1 MSERINI
8 LYIED
13 DKIVAD
19 TVSRILQLLN
29 QNLFTSYNGL
39 EALEVMQDNQI
50 DIVITDIRMPKLDGI
65 NLIEKLRTSGIE
77 VPIVITTAFN
87 EIEYLKKA
95 IEFSVESFI
104 EKPIDLKKL
113 ISTITKISQRITI
126 KKELERKKLQIEYF
140 KEAINKSNLIV
151 TTTKEG
157 EITNINYDLFSN
169 LSEEIKKEKISKI
182 SLVINNNELEKI
194 YKLINN
200 FEVYNKTINIIFKER
215 KYVVNLTVFASE
227 IEVEDIVSI
236 SFMFKDISHVLR
248 EKEELINSL
257 YLEPITKLQNKYSL
271 MKDLNEKDNLHKS
284 LVVIDIDNFIR
295 YIKLYGYDIGDK
307 ILVKV
312 ALKLEDFIKI
322 EKKDKIAVYKLDS
335 DKFAILVKSELE
347 IQKQELEY
355 FATQLSNY
363 LETSTFKI
371 DKTLN
376 LDISFTLGGAY
387 QEDFD
392 IVSEAL
398 IAKDVAKEKK
408 LTYIDFSNVHETRE
422 FFKSNFEIDKK
433 IREALLNDN
442 VLPYYQV
449 IVDKDKKPIKY
460 EALARVYDKEENK
473 ILTPNL
479 FLDKIKNS
487 KYYTKFTK
495 AIIKKALEDEKILE
509 NEISINLSYE
519 DVINP
524 EIIEYLEN
532 ILKEHNSTITIEL
545 LESEGLRDMNKTIEF
560 CNFVKNYG
568 AKIAIDDFGNGYSNY
583 EYFLSL
589 PIDILKLDGALVKK
603 VNEYRGYILVE
614 SIISFCKKSQIKVV
628 AEYVENE
635 ETFNILK
642 NLGIEYF
649 QGYYFSKPKPL
660 DEIKN
665 EKL

>member
-126 KKELERKKLQIEYF
+126 KKELERKKLQIEHF

-182 SLVINNNELEKI
+182 SSVINNSELEKI

-387 QEDFD
+387 QRRF
-392 IVSEAL
+392 
-398 IAKDVAKEKK
+398 
-408 LTYIDFSNVHETRE
+408 
-422 FFKSNFEIDKK
+422 
-433 IREALLNDN
+433 
-442 VLPYYQV
+442 
-449 IVDKDKKPIKY
+449 
-460 EALARVYDKEENK
+460 
-473 ILTPNL
+473 
-479 FLDKIKNS
+479 
-487 KYYTKFTK
+487 
-495 AIIKKALEDEKILE
+495 
-509 NEISINLSYE
+509 
-519 DVINP
+519 
-524 EIIEYLEN
+524 
-532 ILKEHNSTITIEL
+532 
-545 LESEGLRDMNKTIEF
+545 
-560 CNFVKNYG
+560 
-568 AKIAIDDFGNGYSNY
+568 
-583 EYFLSL
+583 
-589 PIDILKLDGALVKK
+589 
-603 VNEYRGYILVE
+603 
-614 SIISFCKKSQIKVV
+614 
-628 AEYVENE
+628 
-635 ETFNILK
+635 
-642 NLGIEYF
+642 
-649 QGYYFSKPKPL
+649 
-660 DEIKN
+660 
-665 EKL
+665 

>member
-126 KKELERKKLQIEYF
+126 KKELERKKLQIEHF

-151 TTTKEG
+151 TTTKDG

-182 SLVINNNELEKI
+182 SSVINNSELEKI

-433 IREALLNDN
+433 ISEALLNDN

>member
-126 KKELERKKLQIEYF
+126 KKELERKKLQIEHF

-151 TTTKEG
+151 TTTKDG

-182 SLVINNNELEKI
+182 SSVINNSELEKI

>member
-126 KKELERKKLQIEYF
+126 KKELERKKLQIEHF

-182 SLVINNNELEKI
+182 SSVINNSELEKI

-433 IREALLNDN
+433 ISEALLNDN

>member
-126 KKELERKKLQIEYF
+126 KKELERKKLQIEHF

-182 SLVINNNELEKI
+182 SSVINNSELEKI

-355 FATQLSNY
+355 FATKLSNY

>member
-126 KKELERKKLQIEYF
+126 KKELERKKLQIEHF

-182 SLVINNNELEKI
+182 SSVINNSELEKI

-355 FATQLSNY
+355 FATKLSNY

-433 IREALLNDN
+433 ISEALLNDN

>member
-1 MSERINI
+1 M
-8 LYIED
+8 
-13 DKIVAD
+13 
-19 TVSRILQLLN
+19 
-29 QNLFTSYNGL
+29 
-39 EALEVMQDNQI
+39 
-50 DIVITDIRMPKLDGI
+50 
-65 NLIEKLRTSGIE
+65 
-77 VPIVITTAFN
+77 
-87 EIEYLKKA
+87 
-95 IEFSVESFI
+95 
-104 EKPIDLKKL
+104 
-113 ISTITKISQRITI
+113 
-126 KKELERKKLQIEYF
+126 
-140 KEAINKSNLIV
+140 
-151 TTTKEG
+151 
-157 EITNINYDLFSN
+157 
-169 LSEEIKKEKISKI
+169 
-182 SLVINNNELEKI
+182 
-194 YKLINN
+194 
-200 FEVYNKTINIIFKER
+200 
-215 KYVVNLTVFASE
+215 
-227 IEVEDIVSI
+227 
-236 SFMFKDISHVLR
+236 
-248 EKEELINSL
+248 
-257 YLEPITKLQNKYSL
+257 
-271 MKDLNEKDNLHKS
+271 
-284 LVVIDIDNFIR
+284 
-295 YIKLYGYDIGDK
+295 
-307 ILVKV
+307 
-312 ALKLEDFIKI
+312 
-322 EKKDKIAVYKLDS
+322 
-335 DKFAILVKSELE
+335 
-347 IQKQELEY
+347 
-355 FATQLSNY
+355 
-363 LETSTFKI
+363 
-371 DKTLN
+371 
-376 LDISFTLGGAY
+376 
-387 QEDFD
+387 
-392 IVSEAL
+392 
-398 IAKDVAKEKK
+398 
-408 LTYIDFSNVHETRE
+408 
-422 FFKSNFEIDKK
+422 
-433 IREALLNDN
+433 
-442 VLPYYQV
+442 

>member
-126 KKELERKKLQIEYF
+126 KKELERKKLQIEHF

-182 SLVINNNELEKI
+182 SSVINNSELEKI

-408 LTYIDFSNVHETRE
+408 LTYIDFSNVHETRI
-422 FFKSNFEIDKK
+422 F
-433 IREALLNDN
+433 
-442 VLPYYQV
+442 
-449 IVDKDKKPIKY
+449 
-460 EALARVYDKEENK
+460 
-473 ILTPNL
+473 
-479 FLDKIKNS
+479 
-487 KYYTKFTK
+487 
-495 AIIKKALEDEKILE
+495 
-509 NEISINLSYE
+509 
-519 DVINP
+519 
-524 EIIEYLEN
+524 
-532 ILKEHNSTITIEL
+532 
-545 LESEGLRDMNKTIEF
+545 
-560 CNFVKNYG
+560 
-568 AKIAIDDFGNGYSNY
+568 
-583 EYFLSL
+583 
-589 PIDILKLDGALVKK
+589 
-603 VNEYRGYILVE
+603 
-614 SIISFCKKSQIKVV
+614 
-628 AEYVENE
+628 
-635 ETFNILK
+635 
-642 NLGIEYF
+642 
-649 QGYYFSKPKPL
+649 
-660 DEIKN
+660 
-665 EKL
+665 

>member
-182 SLVINNNELEKI
+182 SSVINNSELEKI

>member
-1 MSERINI
+1 
-8 LYIED
+8 
-13 DKIVAD
+13 
-19 TVSRILQLLN
+19 
-29 QNLFTSYNGL
+29 
-39 EALEVMQDNQI
+39 
-50 DIVITDIRMPKLDGI
+50 
-65 NLIEKLRTSGIE
+65 
-77 VPIVITTAFN
+77 
-87 EIEYLKKA
+87 
-95 IEFSVESFI
+95 
-104 EKPIDLKKL
+104 
-113 ISTITKISQRITI
+113 
-126 KKELERKKLQIEYF
+126 
-140 KEAINKSNLIV
+140 
-151 TTTKEG
+151 
-157 EITNINYDLFSN
+157 
-169 LSEEIKKEKISKI
+169 
-182 SLVINNNELEKI
+182 
-194 YKLINN
+194 
-200 FEVYNKTINIIFKER
+200 
-215 KYVVNLTVFASE
+215 
-227 IEVEDIVSI
+227 
-236 SFMFKDISHVLR
+236 MFKDISHVLR